1 MSKYLQGRFKPNFP
15 EKYKGDPT
23 NIIYRSSW
31 EFKFLVWLDTNS
43 NVEWYSSEEIVIPYW
58 DPVMKRP
65 RRYFPDM
72 VFKSKTSDG
81 SSKVFMVEIK
91 PSKFTK
97 EPVKKSKVTKTYVKE
112 MYMYKLNMSKWEFA
126 KRFCADKG
134 WTFAVIT
141 EREIYGENPL
151 I

>member
-31 EFKFLVWLDTNS
+31 EFKFLNWLDKNS
-43 NVEWYSSEEIVIPYW
+43 NVEWYSSEEISIPYW
-58 DPVMKRP
+58 DPVMKKQ

-97 EPVKKSKVTKTYVKE
+97 EPVKKSRVTKSYIRE
-112 MYMYKLNMSKWEFA
+112 MYMYQLNQSKWKSARE
-126 KRFCADKG
+126 FCADRNIEFK
-134 WTFAVIT
+134 VLT
-141 EREIYGENPL
+141 EEDLKI
-151 I
+151 